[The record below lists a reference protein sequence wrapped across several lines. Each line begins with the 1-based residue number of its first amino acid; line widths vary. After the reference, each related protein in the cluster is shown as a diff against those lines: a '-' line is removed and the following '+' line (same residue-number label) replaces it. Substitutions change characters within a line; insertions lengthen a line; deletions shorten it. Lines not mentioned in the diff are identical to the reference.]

1 MKDIRKEN
9 SMKEIAEKIEYI
21 DISILKK
28 SNKNPRKIKNR
39 AFYRLIESIKKDPKF
54 LELRP
59 ILVDENYEIY
69 AGNQRYAACLM
80 LNWKEVPIVKTIGL
94 TEEQKKERMLRDN
107 LHAGEFDF
115 QILKDDFDNDM
126 VKDVFDD
133 PDVFSSLEEKEEEKA
148 FTESKLVEQMEL
160 KNFESHDYIVFAF
173 NDIRDYLFVLQKM
186 GIGKVDGSLSPKT
199 KKIGIGRVVDG
210 KSLARLLSN

>member
-1 MKDIRKEN
+1 M
-9 SMKEIAEKIEYI
+9 SKEITEKIEYV
-21 DISILKK
+21 DVALLKK
-28 SNKNPRKIKNR
+28 CNKNPRKIKNR

-80 LNWKEVPIVKTIGL
+80 LNWKEVPVVKTAGL
-94 TEEQKKERMLRDN
+94 TPGQKKERMLRDN

-115 QILKDDFDNDM
+115 QMLKDDFDNDM
-126 VKDVFDD
+126 VKDIFDD
-133 PDVFSSLEEKEEEKA
+133 PDVFNILDEKKEEEKVFSDA
-148 FTESKLVEQMEL
+148 KLVEQMEL
-160 KNFESHDYIVFAF
+160 KNFESHDYLVFAF
-173 NDIRDYLFVLQKM
+173 NDIRDYLFVLQKL

-210 KSLARLLSN
+210 KSLARLLAD